1 MAGSIVVGQLGR
13 LRKREMIIQAF
24 KQAKEQVPNLK
35 LLFIVYCLLFIGD
48 SEIDQDR
55 QYLLEE
61 DQKLGVADDFIITD
75 WVSIEELGLI

>member
-1 MAGSIVVGQLGR
+1 
-13 LRKREMIIQAF
+13 MIIQAF

-48 SEIDQDR
+48 SEIDQDL

-61 DQKLGVADDFIITD
+61 D
-75 WVSIEELGLI
+75 